1 MYEFWYGYLKPK
13 YGEKAKLCYINTD
26 SFITHVKT
34 EYIYKDIAEDV
45 ETRFGTSNYEI
56 DRPVPMG
63 KNKNV
68 VGSMKDE
75 LRG

>member
-1 MYEFWYGYLKPK
+1 MYESWYGYLKPK

>member
-34 EYIYKDIAEDV
+34 ECIYKDIAEDV

>member
-1 MYEFWYGYLKPK
+1 MVKK
-13 YGEKAKLCYINTD
+13 QNCYINTD
-26 SFITHVKT
+26 SFINHVKT
-34 EYIYKDIAEDV
+34 EYIQKDIAEDV

>member
-1 MYEFWYGYLKPK
+1 MYESWYGYLKPK

-26 SFITHVKT
+26 SFINHVKT
-34 EYIYKDIAEDV
+34 EYIQKDIAEDV

-68 VGSMKDE
+68 VGSMKDK